1 MSGSYPAEVLG
12 CGSEGSGTEV
22 SVSVTHPVEVLG
34 CGSEESVA
42 EVSVSVPHPAEVLEC
57 PADGSW
63 ADWTI
68 SVLSEFEIVLAAAL
82 TIAPVQRIG
91 FLNVLMPVVSHF
103 ARHSRSLFLMDF
115 TRTQWTDGHIRF
127 GLGLGS
133 QASSGDV
140 FSVASGRSFEGLVIC
155 ISVPIMWLHIIVVLR
170 LGRSRSLAYCVPLC
184 LHLLLL
190 GGIGAHFGAA
200 GKFHCRLASRSC
212 PSSVEPNYPAL
223 IFIRKTIPQG
233 ITQVCEAIFLF
244 RRQRIIVIFGWAS
257 KVHDQFCQSC
267 GAG

>member
-57 PADGSW
+57 PAEESG

-68 SVLSEFEIVLAAAL
+68 SFFSEFEIVLAAAL

-103 ARHSRSLFLMDF
+103 ARHSRSIFF
-115 TRTQWTDGHIRF
+115 
-127 GLGLGS
+127 LGS
-133 QASSGDV
+133 IFFSSLWTSLV
-140 FSVASGRSFEGLVIC
+140 PSGRTVTSGLAWAL
-155 ISVPIMWLHIIVVLR
+155 VPRLPRVTFLAWPAVEVLR
-170 LGRSRSLAYCVPLC
+170 ASLFA
-184 LHLLLL
+184 
-190 GGIGAHFGAA
+190 
-200 GKFHCRLASRSC
+200 
-212 PSSVEPNYPAL
+212 
-223 IFIRKTIPQG
+223 
-233 ITQVCEAIFLF
+233 
-244 RRQRIIVIFGWAS
+244 
-257 KVHDQFCQSC
+257 
-267 GAG
+267 